1 VLCVNPSIFST
12 LQPDRISLRPF
23 SNCKGIAAASIL
35 RCFGFSELYHYLV
48 LITKYFN
55 DMSNRTYFCFGRDI
69 RMINSSA
76 KKSQLQ
82 LSSEVVLES
91 LSP

>member
-1 VLCVNPSIFST
+1 MCKSIHIFT
-12 LQPDRISLRPF
+12 LQPDRISLRQL
-23 SNCKGIAAASIL
+23 SSCKGIAAASIL
-35 RCFGFSELYHYLV
+35 GYLGFSELYHYLV

-55 DMSNRTYFCFGRDI
+55 DMPSRIYFCFGKHI

-76 KKSQLQ
+76 KKSKLQ